1 MDVAR
6 IKPAPAAKKKCSL
19 SVKIGDDALNFS
31 SPSKPP
37 RSSSRSLT
45 SSPPPEVRW
54 QGGTNVFVSSVKYF
68 NLNNFSL
75 VKKPPSPR
83 S

>member
-45 SSPPPEVRW
+45 PPEVRW